1 MLGGSVLLSLFSL
14 LVRGDEGCGVGNEVL
29 PMHSLMQVHSQLDT
43 EVVDTTAN
51 ATSDAHV
58 AQMFSAP
65 QESGKEPRV
74 VVASKPTSRPTR
86 ESAPGDSST
95 WWLPRGPGNNNE
107 DSISFPVV
115 IPLIG
120 LVMFLCLVALVAI
133 CANGNDD
140 EPVEEKVLEK
150 KKPTFFDCSP
160 AHHQKG
166 RRGERVGTAS
176 SVTTPRSSSS
186 SFTPRAD
193 VLPQS
198 LQHPPPQL
206 TGFEPHWQS
215 AAIHESDTRRL
226 VSAPNTFL
234 EETIVRDPPT
244 VTSRV
249 SPFSSAPDNEQD
261 QPFRLPVG
269 GSMPAGIYASPGSD
283 ENAVTAAEVR
293 RQRHVA
299 DLQAQRV
306 RMEERLAS
314 TNLPFPI
321 SNETEPRSPTI

>member
-1 MLGGSVLLSLFSL
+1 
-14 LVRGDEGCGVGNEVL
+14 
-29 PMHSLMQVHSQLDT
+29 
-43 EVVDTTAN
+43 
-51 ATSDAHV
+51 
-58 AQMFSAP
+58 
-65 QESGKEPRV
+65 
-74 VVASKPTSRPTR
+74 
-86 ESAPGDSST
+86 
-95 WWLPRGPGNNNE
+95 
-107 DSISFPVV
+107 VV

-120 LVMFLCLVALVAI
+120 LGMFLCLVALVAI

-150 KKPTFFDCSP
+150 KKHTFFDCSP

-215 AAIHESDTRRL
+215 AAIHESDTRRT
-226 VSAPNTFL
+226 PNTFL
-234 EETIVRDPPT
+234 EETIIHRPWSSLPEETIVRDPPT

-321 SNETEPRSPTI
+321 SNETEPQSPTK